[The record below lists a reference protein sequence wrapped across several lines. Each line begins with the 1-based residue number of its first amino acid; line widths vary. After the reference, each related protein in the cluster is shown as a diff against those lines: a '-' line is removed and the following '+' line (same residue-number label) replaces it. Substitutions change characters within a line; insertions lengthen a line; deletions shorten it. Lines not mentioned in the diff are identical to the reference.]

1 MNKSGDTT
9 SEKEIKRPAIF
20 DYLDYRAFL
29 RDLFNFKKSK
39 NHLFS
44 YRVFSG
50 KAGFSSPNFLKL
62 VIDNKRN
69 LTNESIG
76 KIAKGFSL
84 KKQEREFFENLVFMN
99 QASTNDE
106 KDHYYKKMMSV
117 TGYLK
122 SHRINKSNYKYF
134 SKWYYPVI
142 REVAVFGDRN
152 ATPEEISRALNP
164 TVPVKEVEGAL
175 DILIELGLL
184 RKDKSGVWEQADKVV
199 STGAEVKSLVIYN
212 YHKEMIR
219 LALEAFERHKAEK
232 RSISGVTISIKEEK
246 LPEIKK
252 IIADFRKEILN
263 LACED
268 EGSDKVFQINIQ
280 AFPLTKLD

>member
-1 MNKSGDTT
+1 MSRSGNTT
-9 SEKEIKRPAIF
+9 SLKEIKRPAIF
-20 DYLDYRAFL
+20 DYLDYRAYL
-29 RDLFNFKKSK
+29 KDLFNYKKFK

-76 KIAKGFSL
+76 KVAKGFSFN
-84 KKQEREFFENLVFMN
+84 KQERDFFENLVFMN

-117 TGYLK
+117 NGYLK

-134 SKWYYPVI
+134 SRWYYPVI
-142 REVAVFGDRN
+142 REIAVFGERN
-152 ATPEEISRALNP
+152 ATPDDISKALNP
-164 TVPVKEVEGAL
+164 SIPVKEVERAL
-175 DILIELGLL
+175 KILLELGLL
-184 RKDKSGVWEQADKVV
+184 KKDKAGLWEQADKVV

-212 YHKEMIR
+212 YHKEMIK
-219 LALEAFERHKAEK
+219 LALEAFERHQAEK

-252 IIADFRKEILN
+252 IIADFRKELLN

-268 EGSDKVFQINIQ
+268 KGSDKVFQINIQ